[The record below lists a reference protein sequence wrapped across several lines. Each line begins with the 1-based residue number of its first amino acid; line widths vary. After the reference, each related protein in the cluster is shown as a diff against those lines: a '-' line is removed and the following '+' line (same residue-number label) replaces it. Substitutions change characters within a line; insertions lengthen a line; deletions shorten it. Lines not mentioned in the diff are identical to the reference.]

1 MKITKRSQF
10 FGVLDNVDG
19 IEGQGVISPDAPF
32 CHLASFV
39 ENWLRLGVAIGK
51 GVTGT
56 AEAETAERRQRY
68 CPVETLSRRER
79 TANGIRG
86 YNSVAATER
95 VPPNSMYRPNLTIV
109 PSGGSMTPHSAENWL
124 GT

>member
-1 MKITKRSQF
+1 MLSAKRKS
-10 FGVLDNVDG
+10 DG
-19 IEGQGVISPDAPF
+19 EIVTAYMESKSNAPF
-32 CHLASFV
+32 LCLECNEEVTLKTGRTRFGRGANAVRPRSSR
-39 ENWLRLGVAIGK
+39 EMAIGK

-68 CPVETLSRRER
+68 SPVETLSRRER

-86 YNSVAATER
+86 YNSVDATES

-109 PSGGSMTPHSAENWL
+109 N
-124 GT
+124 